1 MPGRVLVV
9 DDIGANV
16 KLLQARLSAEHF
28 HVLTAYSG
36 EEALELLQSER
47 VDVVLLDVMM
57 PGMDGFEVCRRIKAS
72 TPTMHV
78 PVVMVTALDQTGD
91 KVQSLE
97 AGADDFITKPV
108 DDIALITRVT
118 NLARLKTLC
127 DETMLRVSTGGHNCA
142 RPGAAQAW
150 PKAESGGH
158 ILLVED
164 SERAAQR
171 ILAVLGKLHQVEVEA
186 GVPAV
191 LARIA
196 REPCDLIIVSLS
208 LAAADGLRL
217 CGQVRALERTRHLP
231 LIVIV
236 QPGEDARLLRALD
249 MGVNDYLTR
258 PVDRNELL
266 ARVRTQIRR
275 KGHAD
280 YLRDR
285 LEESVELAARDA
297 LTGLHNRHP
306 METHFVALAE
316 QAQTAGQPLS
326 LVQVDIDNFKPIN
339 DTHGHDLGDSILAS

>member
-1 MPGRVLVV
+1 M
-9 DDIGANV
+9 
-16 KLLQARLSAEHF
+16 
-28 HVLTAYSG
+28 
-36 EEALELLQSER
+36 
-47 VDVVLLDVMM
+47 
-57 PGMDGFEVCRRIKAS
+57 
-72 TPTMHV
+72 
-78 PVVMVTALDQTGD
+78 
-91 KVQSLE
+91 
-97 AGADDFITKPV
+97 
-108 DDIALITRVT
+108 
-118 NLARLKTLC
+118 
-127 DETMLRVSTGGHNCA
+127 
-142 RPGAAQAW
+142 
-150 PKAESGGH
+150 
-158 ILLVED
+158 ED
-164 SERAAQR
+164 SERAARR

-196 REPCDLIIVSLS
+196 REPCDLIIVSLN

-231 LIVIV
+231 IIVIV

-306 METHFVALAE
+306 METHFVAE
-316 QAQTAGQPLS
+316 QA
-326 LVQVDIDNFKPIN
+326 
-339 DTHGHDLGDSILAS
+339 